1 MKNRH
6 FFSIVM
12 ALTFTV
18 FFGACNKDNQVID
31 MDATIVMYGNAG
43 SKVYVDGGENGTHFA
58 YWNNSDT
65 VMINGNEYYL
75 SVTTNSDNQ
84 TIAAINGVA
93 VNTGGYYAIYPC
105 DRVISS
111 NNGGYPSILMP
122 QVQIYRTDASGHQ
135 LIKAP
140 MAAYSSNTG
149 RRELKF
155 TNLCSLIEVYLP
167 EEKEVAYINV
177 TSDDN
182 FLWGKATI
190 SGTTNP
196 SLSLNDNATAQDYTT
211 SNKTV
216 TLDCS
221 TNGYVGSNTG
231 GAPAVGV
238 TSAGPFYIVVPARSY
253 SNLKV
258 DVYVFDGTENGHRKV
273 YRYRAGEETTHSATT
288 NVESNY
294 IYTVTPSNP
303 QEIQPPYPY
312 LGTGE
317 FSVSPTK
324 KVRFAMGN
332 LQYQAS
338 TGMWRFAETQ
348 LVSFFDGEGNLV
360 TNGRDSQSAWIDLF
374 GFGTSGKGNPSYSP
388 TTYAYNGSYA
398 TTTIACTPHDWGV
411 NEISNG
417 GNQPNKWR
425 TLTKSE
431 WQYLMNT
438 NVSTSSPRNNKQY
451 NTVVTDANNNE
462 IAGVLIFPDDYPIPN
477 TWNQVTT
484 VLRPNI
490 IQYNAYIEDGAVFLP
505 ATGYYSD
512 NIYRGLELHDY
523 SGSTKDGY
531 YWTSTYDGGVWA
543 YREIC
548 ESNGGGTQVSCY
560 GGNKFGGYEGCAVRL
575 VRDVD

>member
-31 MDATIVMYGNAG
+31 MDATIVTYGNSG
-43 SKVYVDGGENGTHFA
+43 SKVYVDGGVDGTHFA
-58 YWNNSDT
+58 YWNNNDT

-93 VNTGGYYAIYPC
+93 VNSNGYYAVYPC

-111 NNGGYPSILMP
+111 SNGGYPSIQMP
-122 QVQIYRTDASGHQ
+122 QVQIYRTDANGHQ

-190 SGTTNP
+190 SGGANP
-196 SLSLNDNATAQDYTT
+196 VLSLNDNATAQDYTT

-221 TNGYVGSNTG
+221 TNGYAGSNNG
-231 GAPAVGV
+231 GAPASGV

-258 DVYVFDGTENGHRKV
+258 DVYVFDGTEDGHRKV
-273 YRYRAGEETTHSATT
+273 YRYRAGEATTHSASTT
-288 NVESNY
+288 VASNM
-294 IYTVTPSNP
+294 IYTVTVSNP
-303 QEIQPPYPY
+303 ERIQPPYPY

-348 LVSFFDGEGNLV
+348 LISFFTGEGNLV
-360 TNGRDSQSAWIDLF
+360 TTGRDSQSLWIDLF
-374 GFGTSGKGNPSYSP
+374 GFGTSGYNYLP

-398 TTTIACTPHDWGV
+398 TTSINGTVNDWGV

-438 NVSTSSPRNNKQY
+438 NVSTSSPRNNRQY
-451 NTVVTDANNNE
+451 NTIVNNS

-477 TWNQVTT
+477 SWNQVTL
-484 VLRPNI
+484 VLRPTLD
-490 IQYNAYIEDGAVFLP
+490 QYNAYIEDGAVFLP
-505 ATGYYSD
+505 ATGYFSD
-512 NIYRGLELHDY
+512 NVYRGLELHDY
-523 SGSTKDGY
+523 NNPKDGY
-531 YWTSTYDGGVWA
+531 YWSSTYDGNAWA
-543 YREIC
+543 YKEIC
-548 ESNGGGTQVSCY
+548 SSNGGGTQVSCVQFY
-560 GGNKFGGYEGCAVRL
+560 GGNEGCAVRL

>member
-31 MDATIVMYGNAG
+31 MDATIVTYGNAG

-58 YWNNSDT
+58 YWNNGDT

-75 SVTTNSDNQ
+75 SVTTNSENQ

-93 VNTGGYYAIYPC
+93 VNSGGYYAIYPC

-111 NNGGYPSILMP
+111 NNGGYPSIQMP
-122 QVQIYRTDASGHQ
+122 QVQIYRTDGNGHQ

-140 MAAYSSNTG
+140 MAAYSSNSG

-231 GAPAVGV
+231 GTPAAGV

-258 DVYVFDGTENGHRKV
+258 DVYVFDGTEDGHRKV
-273 YRYRAGEETTHSATT
+273 YRYRAGEATTHSAST
-288 NVESNY
+288 NIASNM
-294 IYTVTPSNP
+294 IYTVTMPDDP

-317 FSVSPTK
+317 FSVSDTK

-332 LQYQAS
+332 LQHKN
-338 TGMWRFAETQ
+338 GVWRFAENE
-348 LVSFFDGEGNLV
+348 LVSFLDAADHNTV
-360 TNGRDSQSAWIDLF
+360 TTNRSNYWIDLF
-374 GFGTSGKGNPSYSP
+374 GYGTSGKGDPSYSP
-388 TTYAYNGSYA
+388 TTYAINGNYA
-398 TTTIACTPHDWGV
+398 TSTIAGTLYDWGV

-425 TLTKSE
+425 TLTLAE
-431 WQYLMNT
+431 WQYLIARPGHKHIGTVITKDNGEKVLGYIVAPDESSFDFDPS
-438 NVSTSSPRNNKQY
+438 NWQYTSGLHITESQFY
-451 NTVVTDANNNE
+451 NTYRS
-462 IAGVLIFPDDYPIPN
+462 AGCI
-477 TWNQVTT
+477 
-484 VLRPNI
+484 
-490 IQYNAYIEDGAVFLP
+490 FLP
-505 ATGYYSD
+505 LTGYYSQTT
-512 NIYRGLELHDY
+512 
-523 SGSTKDGY
+523 SGDIHVYVEGTGGKVGY
-531 YWTSTYDGGVWA
+531 YWASTKVNDSFWA
-543 YREIC
+543 
-548 ESNGGGTQVSCY
+548 SKLVVGTNGGSVNFAGQGQTAAT
-560 GGNKFGGYEGCAVRL
+560 GCAVRL
-575 VRDVD
+575 DRDVD

>member
-1 MKNRH
+1 
-6 FFSIVM
+6 M

-31 MDATIVMYGNAG
+31 MDATIVTYGNAG

-58 YWNNSDT
+58 YWNNGDT

-75 SVTTNSDNQ
+75 SVTTNSENQ

-93 VNTGGYYAIYPC
+93 VNSGGYYAIYPC

-111 NNGGYPSILMP
+111 NNGGYPSIQMP
-122 QVQIYRTDASGHQ
+122 QVQIYRTDGNGHQ

-140 MAAYSSNTG
+140 MAAYSSNSG

-167 EEKEVAYINV
+167 VEKEVAYINV

-221 TNGYVGSNTG
+221 TNGYAGSNNG
-231 GAPAVGV
+231 GNPASGV
-238 TSAGPFYIVVPARSY
+238 SSAGPFYIVVPARSY

-258 DVYVFDGTENGHRKV
+258 DVYVFDGTEDGHRKV
-273 YRYRAGEETTHSATT
+273 YRYRAGEATTHSASTT
-288 NVESNY
+288 VASNM
-294 IYTVTPSNP
+294 IYTVEVGNP
-303 QEIQPPYPY
+303 ERIQPPYPY

-348 LVSFFDGEGNLV
+348 LVSFSDGEGNLV
-360 TNGRDSQSAWIDLF
+360 TNNRDQQALWIDLF
-374 GFGTSGKGNPSYSP
+374 GFGTSGKGGYYP
-388 TTYAYNGSYA
+388 TTYTNSVSGNYA
-398 TTTIACTPHDWGV
+398 TTSINGTLNDWGV

-425 TLTKSE
+425 TLTRSE
-431 WQYLMNT
+431 WQFLMAVNYSSDA
-438 NVSTSSPRNNKQY
+438 VQSALRHDKQVLAVVHEGDIYSTS
-451 NTVVTDANNNE
+451 AMAE
-462 IAGVLIFPDDYPIPN
+462 GILIAPDDYTPN
-477 TWNQVTT
+477 PAWQQEGAAIHIT
-484 VLRPNI
+484 PN
-490 IQYNAYIEDGAVFLP
+490 QYNAFIQAGCIFLP
-505 ATGYYSD
+505 MTGGYYSYNYYTQRIVLYPD
-512 NIYRGLELHDY
+512 GNEL
-523 SGSTKDGY
+523 DGF
-531 YWTSTYDGGVWA
+531 YWSSTYEDSKPWA
-543 YREIC
+543 FKLKC
-548 ESNGGGTQVSCY
+548 ETNGGGTQVSCVY
-560 GGNKFGGYEGCAVRL
+560 FTGGYEGCAVRL

>member
-6 FFSIVM
+6 FFSIAM

-18 FFGACNKDNQVID
+18 FFGACNKDDQVID
-31 MDATIVMYGNAG
+31 MDATIVTYGNAG
-43 SKVYVDGGENGTHFA
+43 SKVYVDGDTTGTKFA
-58 YWNNSDT
+58 YWHNGDS
-65 VMINGNEYYL
+65 VMINGNKYYL

-93 VNTGGYYAIYPC
+93 VNSAGYYAIYPC

-111 NNGGYPSILMP
+111 NNGAYPSILMP
-122 QVQIYRTDASGHQ
+122 QVQIYETDGSGRQ
-135 LIKAP
+135 IINAP

-149 RRELKF
+149 HRELKF
-155 TNLCSLIEVYLP
+155 TNLCSLIAVYLP
-167 EEKEVAYINV
+167 EAKEVAYINV

-190 SGTTNP
+190 SGATP
-196 SLSLNDNATAQDYTT
+196 SLSLNDNVTAQDYTT

-238 TSAGPFYIVVPARSY
+238 TSKGPFYVVVPARSY

-258 DVYVFDGTENGHRKV
+258 DVYVFGETVNGHRKV
-273 YRYRAGEETTHSATT
+273 YRYRAGEATTHSATT

-294 IYTVTPSNP
+294 IYTVMPTNP

-317 FSVSPTK
+317 FSVSDTK

-348 LVSFFDGEGNLV
+348 LVSFFTGEGNLV
-360 TNGRDSQSAWIDLF
+360 TNGRDSQSLWIDLF

-398 TTTIACTPHDWGV
+398 TSTIACTPHDWGV

-425 TLTKSE
+425 TLTRSE
-431 WQYLMNT
+431 WQYLMNV
-438 NVSTSSPRNNKQY
+438 NVSTSSPRNNRQF
-451 NTVVTDANNNE
+451 NTVVNNS
-462 IAGVLIFPDDYPIPN
+462 IAGVLIFPDDYTIPGS
-477 TWNQVTT
+477 WNQVTT
-484 VLRPNI
+484 ILRPDLDE
-490 IQYNAYIEDGAVFLP
+490 YKAYIKDGAVFLP
-505 ATGYYSD
+505 ATGYFSD
-512 NIYRGLELHDY
+512 NANTGFAIHDY
-523 SGSTKDGY
+523 NNPKDGY
-531 YWTSTYDGGVWA
+531 YWSSTNDGHAWA
-543 YREIC
+543 YKEIC
-548 ESNGGGTQVSCY
+548 SSNGGGTSVSCVQFY
-560 GGNKFGGYEGCAVRL
+560 GGYEGCAVRL